1 MSSARTKR
9 LQSRQR
15 SSGTTW
21 YRKGQNTIRSSG
33 DTACFSSSRLTA
45 NSLRRSVQWAKGRT
59 APACTSNGTNE
70 LTRGPPTLRIVTVH
84 ASRTI
89 YTGLSAIEA
98 RQRLVTFGPN
108 ALVPEA
114 PSGGIRHVL
123 VQVLTDPMSV
133 LLVIASAVYLALG
146 DVVDAVVT
154 FAALLPIAAVTVV
167 LELRGERALASL
179 RRLAAP
185 TALVIRDG
193 VEQHV
198 PALDVVPGDVLVVRE
213 GDVIAAD
220 GRLVSGT
227 ELVVDE
233 STLTGESLPVTK
245 TSAAGDAD
253 LFAGTT
259 VLAGRATANVLTT
272 GRATR
277 YGAIGQLVASAE
289 QPQTPLQA
297 LIRRLVVQLSI
308 VAAVF
313 CVAVVGIELWRGMD
327 FASALIAGVSL
338 AMAAIPE
345 EFPMVFALYLGLGAW
360 RLARDRALVRRLVGV
375 ETLGAT
381 SVICTD
387 KTGTLTLGT
396 IEVAALWTAP
406 HASEGDLLRAA
417 VLASEPRP
425 YDPLDQAIV
434 RFAAAHGTG
443 VDELHA
449 GELVRDHT
457 FDTAER
463 YLTHVW
469 RHDGVLSA
477 HAKGA
482 LEGIAGR
489 GITGGGEVRADA
501 FAANERFAGQ
511 GMRVIAVASSTRVN
525 EHGDRADDESQ
536 LALVGL
542 VAFADPV
549 RPGVAEALADCRAA
563 GVRVIV
569 ITGDHPVTAKAVAE
583 SLGLAHVRVA
593 TGADLDAAEDEG
605 LATLVST
612 VDIFARTRPE
622 QKHRIVRALRAQGHV
637 VAMTGDGTNDAP
649 ALREADIGIAMG
661 RRGTDV
667 ARSAATLVLLDDNFA
682 TIVAAVR
689 DGRRIFENLR
699 RSFSYLI
706 AFHAPLLVSALVV
719 PLVGAPLLLLPIHLV
734 WLELLVHPTAS
745 LVFESDQAADDLM
758 RRPPR
763 GRGTGLLD
771 RGALAGLLA
780 RGLALTAGVLGLY
793 LYALGSGA
801 SAEAARGLAVAALIF
816 GQVLLVMIERAGD
829 RLLWRVGLAGNRALV
844 WILGA
849 TLGSLVLVEYVG
861 PLASLLRLTPPS
873 LGGWLV
879 AAALAIATT
888 CWTEALKLTH
898 ARRVATSAA

>member
-1 MSSARTKR
+1 V
-9 LQSRQR
+9 
-15 SSGTTW
+15 
-21 YRKGQNTIRSSG
+21 I
-33 DTACFSSSRLTA
+33 
-45 NSLRRSVQWAKGRT
+45 
-59 APACTSNGTNE
+59 
-70 LTRGPPTLRIVTVH
+70 GP
-84 ASRTI
+84 
-89 YTGLSAIEA
+89 GLSAVEA
-98 RQRLVTFGPN
+98 RRRLLTFGPN
-108 ALVPEA
+108 ALVPAES
-114 PSGGIRHVL
+114 SGGIRHIL

-133 LLVIASAVYLALG
+133 LLVVAGSTYLALG
-146 DVVDAVVT
+146 DVVDAAVT
-154 FAALLPIAAVTVV
+154 FAALVPIAAVTVV
-167 LELRGERALASL
+167 LELRAERALESL

-193 VEQHV
+193 AERHV
-198 PALDVVPGDVLVVRE
+198 AAVDVVPGDTLVVRE

-220 GRLVSGT
+220 ARLLAGS

-233 STLTGESLPVTK
+233 SALSGESLPVTK
-245 TSAAGDAD
+245 TVAHGDAE

-259 VLAGRATANVLTT
+259 VLAGRATAGVTTT
-272 GRATR
+272 GQATR
-277 YGAIGQLVASAE
+277 YGAIGQLVAGSV
-289 QPQTPLQA
+289 QPDTPLQSV
-297 LIRRLVVQLSI
+297 IRRLVVRLSI
-308 VAAVF
+308 VAGVF
-313 CVAVVGIELWRGMD
+313 CVGVVGLELWRGAD
-327 FASALIAGVSL
+327 LASALIAGVSL

-360 RLARDRALVRRLVGV
+360 RLTRDRALVRRLVGV

-387 KTGTLTLGT
+387 KTGTLTLGA

-406 HASEGDLLRAA
+406 AVAERDLLRAA

-425 YDPLDQAIV
+425 YDPLEQAIV
-434 RFAAAHGTG
+434 RYAVARGIG

-449 GELVRDHT
+449 GELVRDHP
-457 FDTAER
+457 FDVAGR
-463 YLTHVW
+463 YLSHVW
-469 RHDGVLSA
+469 RHGAVLGA

-482 LEGIAGR
+482 LEGILAR
-489 GITGGGEVRADA
+489 GITPAGLRASA
-501 FAANERFAGQ
+501 HAANQRFAER
-511 GMRVIAVASSTRVN
+511 GMRVIAVASADRVS
-525 EHGDRADDESQ
+525 ERSDRPADESR

-542 VAFADPV
+542 IAFADPV
-549 RPGVAEALADCRAA
+549 RPGVADALAECRAA

-593 TGADLDAAEDEG
+593 TGADLDLADDAA
-605 LATLVST
+605 LAALVSE

-734 WLELLVHPTAS
+734 WLELVVHPTAS
-745 LVFESDQAADDLM
+745 LVFEADPAADDLM

-763 GRGTGLLD
+763 GRETGLLG

-780 RGLALTAGVLGLY
+780 RGLALTVGVLGLY
-793 LYALGSGA
+793 LAMLASGA
-801 SAEAARGLAVAALIF
+801 TTEAARGVAVAALIV
-816 GQVLLVMIERAGD
+816 GQVLLVLVERSGD
-829 RLLWRVGLAGNRALV
+829 RPLWRVGVSGNAALA

-861 PLASLLRLTPPS
+861 PLAALLRISPPS
-873 LGGWLV
+873 PEDWLV
-879 AAALAIATT
+879 AIAVALATT
-888 CWTEALKLTH
+888 CWSEPLKLL
-898 ARRVATSAA
+898 RRPVTSVGV

>member
-1 MSSARTKR
+1 MTSA
-9 LQSRQR
+9 
-15 SSGTTW
+15 
-21 YRKGQNTIRSSG
+21 
-33 DTACFSSSRLTA
+33 
-45 NSLRRSVQWAKGRT
+45 
-59 APACTSNGTNE
+59 
-70 LTRGPPTLRIVTVH
+70 
-84 ASRTI
+84 
-89 YTGLSAIEA
+89 GLSAIEA

-114 PSGGIRHVL
+114 SSGGIRHVL
-123 VQVLTDPMSV
+123 IQVLTDPMSV
-133 LLVIASAVYLALG
+133 LLVIAGTVYLALG

-154 FAALLPIAAVTVV
+154 LAALLPIAAVTVV

-193 VEQHV
+193 IEQPV
-198 PALDVVPGDVLVVRE
+198 AALEVVPGDTLVVRE

-220 GRLVSGT
+220 ARLVGGT
-227 ELVVDE
+227 ELIVDE

-245 TSAAGDAD
+245 TSAEGEGD

-259 VLAGRATANVLTT
+259 VLAGRGTANVLTT

-289 QPQTPLQA
+289 QPQTPLQS
-297 LIRRLVVQLSI
+297 LIRKLVVQLSI
-308 VAAVF
+308 VAVI
-313 CVAVVGIELWRGMD
+313 CCIAVVALQLVRGED

-387 KTGTLTLGT
+387 KTGTLTLGA
-396 IEVAALWTAP
+396 IEVASLWTAP
-406 HASEGDLLRAA
+406 GVTEGDLLRSA

-425 YDPLDQAIV
+425 FDPLEQAIV
-434 RFAAAHGTG
+434 RSAVSRGCR
-443 VDELHA
+443 VDALHA
-449 GELVRDHT
+449 GELVRDHP
-457 FDTAER
+457 FDTADR
-463 YLTHVW
+463 YLSHVW
-469 RHDGVLSA
+469 RHDGVLA
-477 HAKGA
+477 VHAKGA
-482 LEGIAGR
+482 LEGLLDR
-489 GITGGGEVRADA
+489 GVTPDETRA
-501 FAANERFAGQ
+501 AAVHANRRFAEQ
-511 GMRVIAVASSTRVN
+511 GMRVIAVASSASARERAV
-525 EHGDRADDESQ
+525 RADDESE

-549 RPGVAEALADCRAA
+549 RPGVADALSECRAA
-563 GVRVIV
+563 GIRVIV
-569 ITGDHPVTAKAVAE
+569 ITGDHPLTAKAVAE

-593 TGADLDAAEDEG
+593 TGTDLDVADDTA
-605 LATLVST
+605 LAGLVSN

-706 AFHAPLLVSALVV
+706 AFHAPLLVSAVVV
-719 PLVGAPLLLLPIHLV
+719 PLVGAPLLLLPIHLI

-745 LVFESDQAADDLM
+745 LVFEADAPADNLM

-763 GRGTGLLD
+763 GRETGLLS

-780 RGLALTAGVLGLY
+780 RGLALTSGVLGLY
-793 LYALGSGA
+793 LYELGSGA
-801 SAEAARGLAVAALIF
+801 SAEAARGVAVATLIL
-816 GQVLLVMIERAGD
+816 GQVLLVLVERAGD
-829 RLLWRVGLAGNRALV
+829 RLLWRVGLEGNSALV

-861 PLASLLRLTPPS
+861 PLASLLRLSPPS
-873 LGGWLV
+873 VSGWLV
-879 AAALAIATT
+879 AAAVAIATT
-888 CWTEALKLTH
+888 CWTEPLKLSR

>member
-1 MSSARTKR
+1 MPSCDGTRRIEGMIAVGDVVPKDGSAV
-9 LQSRQR
+9 
-15 SSGTTW
+15 
-21 YRKGQNTIRSSG
+21 
-33 DTACFSSSRLTA
+33 TA
-45 NSLRRSVQWAKGRT
+45 
-59 APACTSNGTNE
+59 
-70 LTRGPPTLRIVTVH
+70 
-84 ASRTI
+84 
-89 YTGLSAIEA
+89 YGLSAIEA
-98 RQRLVTFGPN
+98 RRRLLGFGPN
-108 ALVPEA
+108 ALVSEA
-114 PSGGIRHVL
+114 TSGGIRHVL
-123 VQVLTDPMSV
+123 VQLLTDPMSV
-133 LLVIASAVYLALG
+133 LLVIASATYLALG
-146 DVVDAVVT
+146 DGVDAAVT
-154 FAALLPIAAVTVV
+154 LAALLPIAAVTVV
-167 LELRGERALASL
+167 LELRAEHALASL

-185 TALVIRDG
+185 VARIIRDG
-193 VEQHV
+193 TEQV
-198 PALDVVPGDVLVVRE
+198 IPALEVVPGDTLVVRE

-220 GRLVSGT
+220 ARLVAGS

-245 TSAAGDAD
+245 TSADGGAE

-259 VLAGRATANVLTT
+259 VLAGRGTAQVTMT

-277 YGAIGQLVASAE
+277 YGAIGQLVADAE
-289 QPQTPLQA
+289 QPSTPLQA

-308 VAAVF
+308 VAGVF
-313 CVAVVGIELWRGMD
+313 CIAVIGLELWRGQS

-387 KTGTLTLGT
+387 KTGTLTLGA
-396 IEVAALWTAP
+396 IEVAALWTVPGVADR
-406 HASEGDLLRAA
+406 DLLRAA

-434 RFAAAHGTG
+434 RAAVARGIP
-443 VDELHA
+443 VDELHGA
-449 GELVRDHT
+449 ELVRDHT
-457 FDTAER
+457 FDTVSR
-463 YLTHVW
+463 YLSHVW
-469 RHDGVLSA
+469 RHEGMLSA

-482 LEGIAGR
+482 LEGILGR
-489 GITGGGEVRADA
+489 GVTAGPVRADA
-501 FAANERFAGQ
+501 LAANQRFAER
-511 GMRVIAVASSTRVN
+511 GMRVIAVASSTSVREN
-525 EHGDRADDESQ
+525 GARADDEAA
-536 LALVGL
+536 LALIGL

-549 RPGVAEALADCRAA
+549 RPGVAEALAECRAA

-569 ITGDHPVTAKAVAE
+569 VTGDHPVTARAVAE

-593 TGADLDAAEDEG
+593 TGVEIDACDDRALDE
-605 LATLVST
+605 LLSKT
-612 VDIFARTRPE
+612 DIFSRTRPE

-706 AFHAPLLVSALVV
+706 AFHAPLLLSALVV

-734 WLELLVHPTAS
+734 WLELVVHPTAS
-745 LVFESDQAADDLM
+745 LVFEADPAPDDLM

-763 GRGTGLLD
+763 RRETSLLG
-771 RGALAGLLA
+771 RGALAGLLM

-793 LYALGSGA
+793 LFELGRGS
-801 SAEAARGLAVAALIF
+801 SPEAARGVAIASLIF
-816 GQVLLVMIERAGD
+816 GQGLLVLVERAGD
-829 RLLWRVGLAGNRALV
+829 RPLWRAGIAGNGALV

-849 TLGSLVLVEYVG
+849 TVGSLLLVEWVG
-861 PLASLLRLTPPS
+861 PLASLLKLAPPTAN
-873 LGGWLV
+873 GWLL
-879 AAALAIATT
+879 ALAVAVATT
-888 CWTEALKLTH
+888 CWTEPIKSLRHVRSRAQP
-898 ARRVATSAA
+898 AVR

>member
-1 MSSARTKR
+1 MISAA
-9 LQSRQR
+9 
-15 SSGTTW
+15 G
-21 YRKGQNTIRSSG
+21 
-33 DTACFSSSRLTA
+33 LT
-45 NSLRRSVQWAKGRT
+45 
-59 APACTSNGTNE
+59 
-70 LTRGPPTLRIVTVH
+70 
-84 ASRTI
+84 
-89 YTGLSAIEA
+89 AIEA
-98 RQRLVTFGPN
+98 RRRLVTFGPN

-114 PSGGIRHVL
+114 SSGGIRHVL

-133 LLVIASAVYLALG
+133 LLVIASATYLALG
-146 DVVDAVVT
+146 DGVDAAVT

-167 LELRGERALASL
+167 LELRAERALASL

-193 VEQHV
+193 SEQHV
-198 PALDVVPGDVLVVRE
+198 PALDVVPGDALVVRE

-220 GRLVSGT
+220 ARLVAGT

-245 TSAAGDAD
+245 TSADGDAD

-259 VLAGRATANVLTT
+259 VLAGRGTANVITT

-277 YGAIGQLVASAE
+277 YGAIGVLVASAE
-289 QPQTPLQA
+289 QPDTPLQS

-313 CVAVVGIELWRGMD
+313 CVAVVGIELARGHD

-387 KTGTLTLGT
+387 KTGTLTLGA

-406 HASEGDLLRAA
+406 HVAERDLLRAA

-425 YDPLDQAIV
+425 YDPLEQAIV
-434 RFAAAHGTG
+434 RFAVSHGTR

-449 GELVRDHT
+449 GELVRDHS
-457 FDTAER
+457 FDTADR
-463 YLTHVW
+463 YLSHVW
-469 RHDGVLSA
+469 RHDDGLSA

-482 LEGIAGR
+482 LEGIVGR
-489 GITGGGEVRADA
+489 GVTDGDIRAA
-501 FAANERFAGQ
+501 ALAANERFAEQ
-511 GMRVIAVASSTRVN
+511 GMRVIAVASTTRVR
-525 EHGDRADDESQ
+525 ERGERADDESQ

-542 VAFADPV
+542 IAFADPL
-549 RPGVAEALADCRAA
+549 RPGVAEALAECRAA

-569 ITGDHPVTAKAVAE
+569 ITGDHPVTARAVAE

-593 TGADLDAAEDEG
+593 TGADLDVADDGALAE
-605 LATLVST
+605 LVAN

-734 WLELLVHPTAS
+734 WLELVVHPTAS
-745 LVFESDQAADDLM
+745 LVFEADRAPDDLM

-763 GRGTGLLD
+763 GRQVGLLG
-771 RGALAGLLA
+771 RGVLAGLVA
-780 RGLALTAGVLGLY
+780 RGLVLTAGVLGLY
-793 LYALGSGA
+793 LYELGSGE
-801 SAEAARGLAVAALIF
+801 SADAARGLAVAALIF
-816 GQVLLVMIERAGD
+816 GQVLLVLVERAGD
-829 RLLWRVGLAGNRALV
+829 RPLWRVGLAGNRALV

-849 TLGSLVLVEYVG
+849 TLGSLVIVEYFG
-861 PLASLLRLTPPS
+861 PLASLLHLAPPS
-873 LGGWLV
+873 PSGWLV
-879 AAALAIATT
+879 AFAIAVITT
-888 CWTEALKLTH
+888 CWTEPLKLL
-898 ARRVATSAA
+898 RRVSPVTQVTG

>member
-1 MSSARTKR
+1 VI
-9 LQSRQR
+9 
-15 SSGTTW
+15 
-21 YRKGQNTIRSSG
+21 N
-33 DTACFSSSRLTA
+33 
-45 NSLRRSVQWAKGRT
+45 V
-59 APACTSNGTNE
+59 
-70 LTRGPPTLRIVTVH
+70 
-84 ASRTI
+84 
-89 YTGLSAIEA
+89 GLSAIEA

-108 ALVPEA
+108 ALVPDA

-133 LLVIASAVYLALG
+133 LLVVAGTVYLALG
-146 DVVDAVVT
+146 DGVDAVVT

-193 VEQHV
+193 IEQTV
-198 PALDVVPGDVLVVRE
+198 AALDVVPGDMLVVRE
-213 GDVIAAD
+213 GDVVAAD
-220 GRLVSGT
+220 ARLVAGT
-227 ELVVDE
+227 ELIVDE

-245 TSAAGDAD
+245 TSDEGGGD

-259 VLAGRATANVLTT
+259 VLAGRGTANVITT

-277 YGAIGQLVASAE
+277 YGAIGQLVAGAE
-289 QPQTPLQA
+289 QPPTPLQS
-297 LIRRLVVQLSI
+297 LIRKLVVQLSI
-308 VAAVF
+308 VAAVC
-313 CVAVVGIELWRGMD
+313 CVAVVALQLARGED

-387 KTGTLTLGT
+387 KTGTLTLGA
-396 IEVAALWTAP
+396 IEVASLWTAP
-406 HASEGDLLRAA
+406 GVTEGDLLRAA

-425 YDPLDQAIV
+425 YDPLEQAIV
-434 RFAAAHGTG
+434 RFAVSRGCP
-443 VDELHA
+443 VDALHA

-457 FDTAER
+457 FDTADR
-463 YLTHVW
+463 YLSHVW
-469 RHDGVLSA
+469 RHDGVLA
-477 HAKGA
+477 VHAKGA
-482 LEGIAGR
+482 LEGMLGR
-489 GITGGGEVRADA
+489 GVTPDDTRAA
-501 FAANERFAGQ
+501 AVAANRRFAEQ
-511 GMRVIAVASSTRVN
+511 GMRVIAVASSTSAR
-525 EHGDRADDESQ
+525 ERGMRADDESE
-536 LALVGL
+536 LVLVGL

-549 RPGVAEALADCRAA
+549 RPGVADALAECRAA
-563 GVRVIV
+563 GIRVIV
-569 ITGDHPVTAKAVAE
+569 ITGDHPLTAKAVAE

-593 TGADLDAAEDEG
+593 TGADLDVADDSALAE
-605 LATLVST
+605 LVSN

-649 ALREADIGIAMG
+649 ALREADIGVAMG

-706 AFHAPLLVSALVV
+706 AFHAPLLVSAVVV
-719 PLVGAPLLLLPIHLV
+719 PLVGAPLLLLPIHLI
-734 WLELLVHPTAS
+734 WLELVVHPTAS
-745 LVFESDQAADDLM
+745 LVFEADAPADDLM

-763 GRGTGLLD
+763 GRDTSLLG

-780 RGLALTAGVLGLY
+780 RGLALTVGVLGLY
-793 LYALGSGA
+793 LYELGSGA
-801 SAEAARGLAVAALIF
+801 SPEAARGVSVAALIF
-816 GQVLLVMIERAGD
+816 GQVLLVLVERAGD
-829 RLLWRVGLAGNRALV
+829 RLLWRVGLAGNGALV

-861 PLASLLRLTPPS
+861 PLASLLRLAPPS
-873 LGGWLV
+873 AGGWLV
-879 AAALAIATT
+879 AAAAAIATT
-888 CWTEALKLTH
+888 CWTEPLKLGRV
-898 ARRVATSAA
+898 RRSTTGSVVRTPVP

>member
-1 MSSARTKR
+1 VISA
-9 LQSRQR
+9 
-15 SSGTTW
+15 
-21 YRKGQNTIRSSG
+21 
-33 DTACFSSSRLTA
+33 
-45 NSLRRSVQWAKGRT
+45 
-59 APACTSNGTNE
+59 
-70 LTRGPPTLRIVTVH
+70 
-84 ASRTI
+84 
-89 YTGLSAIEA
+89 GLSAVEA
-98 RQRLVTFGPN
+98 RRRLLTFGPN

-114 PSGGIRHVL
+114 SPGGLGHVL

-133 LLVIASAVYLALG
+133 LLVIAGTTYLALG
-146 DVVDAVVT
+146 DGVDAGVT
-154 FAALLPIAAVTVV
+154 FAALVPIAAVTVV
-167 LELRGERALASL
+167 LELRAERALASL

-193 VEQHV
+193 NERHV
-198 PALDVVPGDVLVVRE
+198 PALDVVPGDTLVVRE

-220 GRLVSGT
+220 ARLMAGT

-233 STLTGESLPVTK
+233 STLSGESLPVTK
-245 TSAAGDAD
+245 TTADGDAD

-259 VLAGRATANVLTT
+259 VLAGRGTANVVTT

-277 YGAIGQLVASAE
+277 YGAIGQLVADAK
-289 QPQTPLQA
+289 QPDTPLQS
-297 LIRRLVVQLSI
+297 LIRRLVLQLSI

-313 CVAVVGIELWRGMD
+313 CVAVVGLELWRGED
-327 FASALIAGVSL
+327 FATALIAGVSL

-387 KTGTLTLGT
+387 KTGTLTLGS
-396 IEVAALWTAP
+396 IEVAGLWTAP
-406 HASEGDLLRAA
+406 GVLEPDLLRSA
-417 VLASEPRP
+417 VLASEPQP

-434 RFAAAHGTG
+434 RFAASRGIG

-449 GELVRDHT
+449 GELVRDHL
-457 FDTAER
+457 FDTAGR
-463 YLTHVW
+463 HLTHVW
-469 RHDGVLSA
+469 RHDGAVTA

-482 LEGIAGR
+482 LEGIVGR
-489 GITGGGEVRADA
+489 GVTAAEVRA
-501 FAANERFAGQ
+501 AALGANQRFAEQ
-511 GMRVIAVASSTRVN
+511 GMRVIAVALSTRVS
-525 EHGDRADDESQ
+525 EHGTRADDESQ
-536 LALVGL
+536 LSLIGL
-542 VAFADPV
+542 IAFADPV
-549 RPGVAEALADCRAA
+549 RPGVADALAECRAA
-563 GVRVIV
+563 GVRVMV
-569 ITGDHPVTAKAVAE
+569 ITGDHPVTARAVAE
-583 SLGLAHVRVA
+583 SLGLAHARVA
-593 TGADLDAAEDEG
+593 TGADLDAADEPA
-605 LATLVST
+605 LSSLVSS

-699 RSFSYLI
+699 RAFSYLI

-719 PLVGAPLLLLPIHLV
+719 PLVGAPLLLLPIHLI
-734 WLELLVHPTAS
+734 WLELVVHPTAS
-745 LVFESDQAADDLM
+745 LVFEADPAADDLM

-763 GRGTGLLD
+763 GRKTGLLG
-771 RGALAGLLA
+771 RGALVGLLV

-793 LYALGSGA
+793 LYELGSG
-801 SAEAARGLAVAALIF
+801 SSTEAARGLAIASLIL
-816 GQVLLVMIERAGD
+816 GQVLLVLVERAGD
-829 RLLWRVGLAGNRALV
+829 RPLWRVGRSGNGALV

-849 TLGSLVLVEYVG
+849 TLGSLFIVEYVG
-861 PLASLLRLTPPS
+861 PLASLLRLAPPS
-873 LGGWLV
+873 VSGWLV
-879 AAALAIATT
+879 ALALAVVTT
-888 CWTEALKLTH
+888 CWLEPVKAL
-898 ARRVATSAA
+898 RRVTAP

>member
-1 MSSARTKR
+1 MARAKPTNGPKRCDGAHLGSSDV
-9 LQSRQR
+9 
-15 SSGTTW
+15 
-21 YRKGQNTIRSSG
+21 GQDEAVI
-33 DTACFSSSRLTA
+33 AA
-45 NSLRRSVQWAKGRT
+45 
-59 APACTSNGTNE
+59 
-70 LTRGPPTLRIVTVH
+70 
-84 ASRTI
+84 
-89 YTGLSAIEA
+89 GLSASEA
-98 RQRLVTFGPN
+98 HRRLVTFGPN
-108 ALVPEA
+108 ALVPETS
-114 PSGGIRHVL
+114 SGGIRHVL

-133 LLVIASAVYLALG
+133 LLVIAGTVYLALG
-146 DVVDAVVT
+146 DGVDALVT
-154 FAALLPIAAVTVV
+154 FVALLPIAAVTVV

-193 VEQHV
+193 KEQHV
-198 PALDVVPGDVLVVRE
+198 PALDVVPGDMLVVRE

-220 GRLVSGT
+220 ARLVGGT

-245 TSAAGDAD
+245 TSAAGDGD
-253 LFAGTT
+253 LYAGTT

-277 YGAIGQLVASAE
+277 YGAIGQLVASAD
-289 QPQTPLQA
+289 QPQTPLQS

-313 CVAVVGIELWRGMD
+313 CLAVVGLELWRGVD

-387 KTGTLTLGT
+387 KTGTLTMGT
-396 IEVAALWTAP
+396 IEVAAHWTPP
-406 HASEGDLLRAA
+406 HVAEGDLLRAA

-434 RFAAAHGTG
+434 RFALSHGIR

-457 FDTAER
+457 FDTADR
-463 YLTHVW
+463 YLSHVW
-469 RHDGVLSA
+469 RHDGVLSV

-482 LEGIAGR
+482 LEGIVGR
-489 GITGGGEVRADA
+489 GVTAGDVRAA
-501 FAANERFAGQ
+501 ALAANERFAEQ
-511 GMRVIAVASSTRVN
+511 GMRVIAVASSTHVR
-525 EHGDRADDESQ
+525 ERGARADDESQ

-549 RPGVAEALADCRAA
+549 RPGVADALAECRAA

-593 TGADLDAAEDEG
+593 TGADLDVADEPA

-622 QKHRIVRALRAQGHV
+622 QKHRIVRALRVQGHV

-719 PLVGAPLLLLPIHLV
+719 PIVGAPLLLLPIHLV
-734 WLELLVHPTAS
+734 WLELVVHPTAS
-745 LVFESDQAADDLM
+745 LVFEADAAADDLM

-763 GRGTGLLD
+763 ARETGLLD

-780 RGLALTAGVLGLY
+780 RGLALTVGVLGLY
-793 LYALGSGA
+793 LYELGSGA
-801 SAEAARGLAVAALIF
+801 SAEAARGVAVAGLIF
-816 GQVLLVMIERAGD
+816 GQVLLVLLERAGA
-829 RLLWRVGLAGNRALV
+829 RPLWTVGLSGNRALV

-861 PLASLLRLTPPS
+861 PLATLLHLAPPS
-873 LGGWLV
+873 PGAWLV
-879 AAALAIATT
+879 ALAVAIAAT
-888 CWTEALKLTH
+888 CWSQPLK
-898 ARRVATSAA
+898 AFRRGAAQPMPA

>member
-1 MSSARTKR
+1 V
-9 LQSRQR
+9 
-15 SSGTTW
+15 
-21 YRKGQNTIRSSG
+21 I
-33 DTACFSSSRLTA
+33 
-45 NSLRRSVQWAKGRT
+45 
-59 APACTSNGTNE
+59 
-70 LTRGPPTLRIVTVH
+70 GP
-84 ASRTI
+84 
-89 YTGLSAIEA
+89 GLSAIEA
-98 RQRLVTFGPN
+98 RRRLLTFGPN
-108 ALVPEA
+108 ALVPEKS
-114 PSGGIRHVL
+114 SGGIRHVL

-133 LLVIASAVYLALG
+133 LLVIAGSTYLALG
-146 DVVDAVVT
+146 DMVDAAVT
-154 FAALLPIAAVTVV
+154 YAALLPIAAVTVV
-167 LELRGERALASL
+167 LELRAERALASL

-193 VEQHV
+193 TEQHV
-198 PALDVVPGDVLVVRE
+198 AAVDVVPGDTLVVRE

-220 GRLVSGT
+220 ARLLGGT

-233 STLTGESLPVTK
+233 SALSGESLPVTK
-245 TSAAGDAD
+245 TLADANVE

-259 VLAGRATANVLTT
+259 VLAGRATAGVTTT

-277 YGAIGQLVASAE
+277 YGAIGQLVADAE
-289 QPQTPLQA
+289 QPDTPLQS

-308 VAAVF
+308 VAGVF
-313 CVAVVGIELWRGMD
+313 CVAVVGLELWRGED

-360 RLARDRALVRRLVGV
+360 RLTRDRALVRRLVGV

-387 KTGTLTLGT
+387 KTGTLTLGA

-406 HASEGDLLRAA
+406 GVAERDLLRAA

-425 YDPLDQAIV
+425 FDPLEQAIV
-434 RFAAAHGTG
+434 RFAVARG
-443 VDELHA
+443 VAVDDLHA
-449 GELVRDHT
+449 GELVRDHA
-457 FDTAER
+457 FDTADR
-463 YLTHVW
+463 YLSHVW
-469 RHDGVLSA
+469 RHAGVHTA

-482 LEGIAGR
+482 LEGVGAR
-489 GITGGGEVRADA
+489 GITAPEVRDA
-501 FAANERFAGQ
+501 AQAANQRFAER
-511 GMRVIAVASSTRVN
+511 GMRVIAVASSERVGAR
-525 EHGDRADDESQ
+525 GDRAADESE
-536 LALVGL
+536 LVLVGL
-542 VAFADPV
+542 IAFADPV
-549 RPGVAEALADCRAA
+549 RPGVADALAECRAA

-569 ITGDHPVTAKAVAE
+569 ITGDHPVTAMAVAE

-593 TGADLDAAEDEG
+593 TGADLDQADDAA
-605 LATLVST
+605 LARLVAE

-734 WLELLVHPTAS
+734 WLELVVHPTAS
-745 LVFESDQAADDLM
+745 LVFEADPAADDLM

-763 GRGTGLLD
+763 RRETGLLG

-780 RGLALTAGVLGLY
+780 RGLALTVGVLGLY
-793 LYALGSGA
+793 LTLLASGTA
-801 SAEAARGLAVAALIF
+801 TEPARGVAIAALIA
-816 GQVLLVMIERAGD
+816 GQVLLVLVERAGE
-829 RLLWRVGLAGNRALV
+829 RPLWRVGAKGNQALV
-844 WILGA
+844 WIIGA
-849 TLGSLVLVEYVG
+849 TLASLIAVEYVG
-861 PLASLLRLTPPS
+861 PLASLLRLAPPS
-873 LGGWLV
+873 ASGWV
-879 AAALAIATT
+879 AAIGVAALAT
-888 CWTEALKLTH
+888 CWTEPLKLL
-898 ARRVATSAA
+898 RRGQPIAA

>member
-1 MSSARTKR
+1 MISA
-9 LQSRQR
+9 
-15 SSGTTW
+15 G
-21 YRKGQNTIRSSG
+21 
-33 DTACFSSSRLTA
+33 LTA
-45 NSLRRSVQWAKGRT
+45 V
-59 APACTSNGTNE
+59 
-70 LTRGPPTLRIVTVH
+70 
-84 ASRTI
+84 
-89 YTGLSAIEA
+89 EA
-98 RQRLVTFGPN
+98 RRRLISFGPN

-114 PSGGIRHVL
+114 STSGLRHVL
-123 VQVLTDPMSV
+123 VQVVTDPMSV
-133 LLVIASAVYLALG
+133 LLVIAGSTYLALG
-146 DVVDAVVT
+146 DGVDGAVT
-154 FAALLPIAAVTVV
+154 FAALLPIAAVTVI
-167 LELRGERALASL
+167 LELRAERALASL

-185 TALVIRDG
+185 TARVIRDG
-193 VEQHV
+193 SELQVS
-198 PALDVVPGDVLVVRE
+198 ALEVVPGDTLVVRE
-213 GDVIAAD
+213 GDVISAD
-220 GRLVSGT
+220 ARLTAGT

-233 STLTGESLPVTK
+233 SMLSGESLPVTK
-245 TSAAGDAD
+245 TSGDGDAQ

-259 VLAGRATANVLTT
+259 VLAGRGIADVIAT

-277 YGAIGQLVASAE
+277 YGAIGQLVADTE
-289 QPQTPLQA
+289 QPPTPLQS

-308 VAAVF
+308 VAGVF
-313 CVAVVGIELWRGMD
+313 CLAVVGLELWRGED
-327 FASALIAGVSL
+327 FGSALIAGVSL

-387 KTGTLTLGT
+387 KTGTLTLGS
-396 IEVAALWTAP
+396 IEVAGIWTAP
-406 HASEGDLLRAA
+406 GVVERDLLRSA

-434 RFAAAHGTG
+434 RFAVSRGVG

-457 FDTAER
+457 FDTAAR
-463 YLTHVW
+463 YLSHVW
-469 RHDGVLSA
+469 RHDGAVTA

-482 LEGIAGR
+482 LEGILGR
-489 GITGGGEVRADA
+489 GVTTAEVHAA
-501 FAANERFAGQ
+501 ALLANERFAQQ
-511 GMRVIAVASSTRVN
+511 GMRVIAVA
-525 EHGDRADDESQ
+525 RATGVRERGERTDDESR
-536 LALVGL
+536 LELVGL

-549 RPGVAEALADCRAA
+549 RPGVAAALAECRAA
-563 GVRVIV
+563 GVRVMV

-583 SLGLAHVRVA
+583 SLGLAHARVA
-593 TGADLDAAEDEG
+593 TGADLDAADDAA
-605 LATLVST
+605 LAALVSD
-612 VDIFARTRPE
+612 VDIFSRTRPE

-734 WLELLVHPTAS
+734 WLELVVHPTAS
-745 LVFESDQAADDLM
+745 LVFEADPPVEDLM

-763 GRGTGLLD
+763 GRETGLLG

-780 RGLALTAGVLGLY
+780 RGLALTVGVLGLY
-793 LYALGSGA
+793 LVELGAGA
-801 SAEAARGLAVAALIF
+801 SAEAARGVAVAALIF
-816 GQVLLVMIERAGD
+816 GQVLLVLVERAGG
-829 RLLWRVGLAGNRALV
+829 RPLWRVGLEGNAAMV

-849 TLGSLVLVEYVG
+849 TLGSLFIVEYVG
-861 PLASLLRLTPPS
+861 PLASLLRLVPPS
-873 LGGWLV
+873 ASGWLT
-879 AAALAIATT
+879 ALAVAVLTT
-888 CWTEALKLTH
+888 CWAEPLKEL
-898 ARRVATSAA
+898 RRGIAPTNA

>member
-1 MSSARTKR
+1 MISA
-9 LQSRQR
+9 
-15 SSGTTW
+15 
-21 YRKGQNTIRSSG
+21 
-33 DTACFSSSRLTA
+33 
-45 NSLRRSVQWAKGRT
+45 
-59 APACTSNGTNE
+59 
-70 LTRGPPTLRIVTVH
+70 
-84 ASRTI
+84 
-89 YTGLSAIEA
+89 GLSAIEA
-98 RQRLVTFGPN
+98 RRRLLTFGPN

-114 PSGGIRHVL
+114 SSGGIRHVL

-133 LLVIASAVYLALG
+133 LLVIAGTIYLALG
-146 DVVDAVVT
+146 DGIDAAVT

-167 LELRGERALASL
+167 LELRAEQALANL

-193 VEQHV
+193 REQQLA
-198 PALDVVPGDVLVVRE
+198 ALDVVPGDALVVRE

-220 GRLVSGT
+220 ARLVAGT
-227 ELVVDE
+227 ELIVDE
-233 STLTGESLPVTK
+233 SALTGESLPVTK
-245 TSAAGDAD
+245 MSANGDGD

-259 VLAGRATANVLTT
+259 VLAGRGTADVTATGA
-272 GRATR
+272 ATR
-277 YGAIGQLVASAE
+277 YGAIGRLVAETE
-289 QPQTPLQA
+289 QPATPLQS
-297 LIRRLVVQLSI
+297 LIRRLVVQLSV
-308 VAAVF
+308 VAGAF
-313 CVAVVGIELWRGMD
+313 CVGVVALELWRGED
-327 FASALIAGVSL
+327 FAFALIAGVSL

-387 KTGTLTLGT
+387 KTGTLTLGA

-406 HASEGDLLRAA
+406 GVVERELLRAA

-425 YDPLDQAIV
+425 YDPLEQAIV
-434 RFAAAHGTG
+434 RYAVAHGVG
-443 VDELHA
+443 VEDLHA
-449 GELVRDHT
+449 GELVRDHP
-457 FDTAER
+457 FDSAQR
-463 YLTHVW
+463 YLSHVW
-469 RHDGVLSA
+469 RHDGTLSV

-482 LEGIAGR
+482 LEGILAR
-489 GITGGGEVRADA
+489 GATAANVRPAA
-501 FAANERFAGQ
+501 TVANERFADR
-511 GMRVIAVASSTRVN
+511 GMRVIAVASSPRVDPR
-525 EHGDRADDESQ
+525 GARADDEAQ

-542 VAFADPV
+542 IGFADPV
-549 RPGVAEALADCRAA
+549 RPGVAEALAECRAA

-569 ITGDHPVTAKAVAE
+569 ITGDHPVTAKAVAR

-593 TGADLDAAEDEG
+593 TGADLDFADDAA
-605 LATLVST
+605 LARLVSS

-667 ARSAATLVLLDDNFA
+667 ARSAATMVLLDDNFA

-734 WLELLVHPTAS
+734 WLELVVHPTAS
-745 LVFESDQAADDLM
+745 LVFEADPAADDLM

-763 GRGTGLLD
+763 RRETGLLG

-780 RGLALTAGVLGLY
+780 RGLALTIGVLGLY
-793 LYALGSGA
+793 LYTLTSGA
-801 SAEAARGLAVAALIF
+801 PAEAARGLAIAALIF
-816 GQVLLVMIERAGD
+816 GQVLLVLVERA
-829 RLLWRVGLAGNRALV
+829 REHTIWRVGLAGNGALV

-849 TLGSLVLVEYVG
+849 TLGSLVLVEYAG

-873 LGGWLV
+873 LTGWITALAV
-879 AAALAIATT
+879 AALTT
-888 CWTEALKLTH
+888 CWTEPLKVLPRG
-898 ARRVATSAA
+898 APLAA